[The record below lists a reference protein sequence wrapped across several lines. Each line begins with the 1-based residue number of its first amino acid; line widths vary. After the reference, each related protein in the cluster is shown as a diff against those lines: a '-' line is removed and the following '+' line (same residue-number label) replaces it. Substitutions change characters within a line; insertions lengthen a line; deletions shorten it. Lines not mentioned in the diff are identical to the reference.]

1 MFLNASERG
10 VVDRLGVGA
19 EADGA
24 AAPKILFSV
33 FSVFSGGKN
42 PKRQR
47 AEAVCV
53 GSTDGRLPTGP
64 LGTPTKHT
72 DCATSINSSP

>member
-10 VVDRLGVGA
+10 VVDRHGVGA
-19 EADGA
+19 ESDGA
-24 AAPKILFSV
+24 AAPKIL

-53 GSTDGRLPTGP
+53 GSTDGRLPTGG